1 MIAETGL
8 AALWL
13 AAAFSLLQFI
23 VGAIA
28 VRETAVLPVR
38 AADGEGDHAQHGGG
52 VGPPKAPPPGFTRT
66 PSPSPE
72 AMGRTEAASPA
83 GYSVSTDEPVHFEL
97 ARLVRPIA
105 IAQAVFAC
113 AAFLLLI
120 QLFLR
125 TDLSVELVA
134 ANSHSMKP
142 WLYKFAGAW
151 GNHEGSMLLWVTVLA
166 VAGAAVAILEHRLDE
181 RTLLATLAAQATIG
195 LGFYAFLLFAS
206 NPFRRL
212 VPAPM
217 EGNGLNP
224 LLQDPGLAFHPPTLY
239 FGYVGISIA
248 FSFAVG
254 ALITRDVGPA
264 FARAMRP
271 WVLAA
276 WIFLTIGITAG
287 SYWAYYELG
296 WGGWWFWDPVE
307 NASLMPWLAAT
318 ALLHSVTV
326 LATRDSLRAW
336 TVMLAV
342 VAFSMS
348 MIGTFLVRSGILTS
362 VHAFAVDPRRGAFIL
377 ILLALYIGGALTLF
391 GLRVGTVKEGSQ
403 FEPVSR
409 EGALVLNNLLLT
421 VLLGLVLIGTL
432 YPLATE
438 AMGVKVSV
446 GPPYFNTAAGPLALL
461 LVVAMAMGP
470 LLRWRR
476 DRLKEAA
483 RRLILPAAATLAA
496 VALVVILAPG
506 IGILPLLGLVLAFG
520 VGAASVAP
528 LWKRNLRRTPLFI
541 YGMVIAHLGIA
552 VSLAGMASE
561 SAFTKEKLVAA
572 RVGETIGV
580 GPYQVRF
587 AGVEPIAGPNWTA
600 VEARLEARR
609 GGKMLVLNPQ
619 SRMFSAPPTET
630 NETAI
635 KTVLDGQ
642 LYTVLGKSDESGRW
656 QLRLWWKP
664 FVTLIWLG
672 GFLVALGGFLALVGR
687 LWRERRPRRH
697 AEEAWA

>member
-13 AAAFSLLQFI
+13 AAALSLLQLVFG
-23 VGAIA
+23 VTGL
-28 VRETAVLPVR
+28 RPG
-38 AADGEGDHAQHGGG
+38 GEQLL
-52 VGPPKAPPPGFTRT
+52 R
-66 PSPSPE
+66 
-72 AMGRTEAASPA
+72 M
-83 GYSVSTDEPVHFEL
+83 
-97 ARLVRPIA
+97 VRPVA
-105 IAQAVFAC
+105 IAQGVLAGI
-113 AAFLLLI
+113 AFLTLI
-120 QLFLR
+120 WLFLR
-125 TDLSVELVA
+125 TDLSVALVA

-166 VAGAAVAILEHRLDE
+166 LAGAAVALFERRLPQN
-181 RTLLATLAAQATIG
+181 TLTATLAAQAVIG

-206 NPFRRL
+206 NPFTRL
-212 VPAPM
+212 SPVPV

-271 WVLAA
+271 WVLGA
-276 WIFLTIGITAG
+276 WIFLTLGITAG

-326 LATRDSLRAW
+326 LATRDGLRAW

-377 ILLALYIGGALTLF
+377 VLLLLYIGGALALY
-391 GLRVGTVKEGSQ
+391 GLRVGTVKEGSK
-403 FEPVSR
+403 FDLVSR
-409 EGALVLNNLLLT
+409 EGALVANNLLLSA
-421 VLLGLVLIGTL
+421 VLGIVFVGTL
-432 YPLATE
+432 YPLGVE
-438 AMGVKVSV
+438 AVTGEKLSV
-446 GPPYFNTAAGPLALL
+446 GPPYFNSAAGPVALL
-461 LVVAMAMGP
+461 LAAMMAAGP

-476 DRLKEAA
+476 DHLRALVGRIALPI
-483 RRLILPAAATLAA
+483 LICAAAAFAIILAA
-496 VALVVILAPG
+496 PG
-506 IGILPLLGLVLAFG
+506 TRVLPFLGLALAVG
-520 VGAASVAP
+520 VAAASVAP
-528 LWKRNLRRTPLFI
+528 LWKRNLRRTPLFT

-552 VSLAGMASE
+552 VALAGMASE
-561 SAFTKEKLVAA
+561 SAFTKETLVAA
-572 RVGETIGV
+572 SPGQAVAV
-580 GPYQVRF
+580 GPFQVRF
-587 AGVEPIAGPNWTA
+587 DGVAPVAGPNWTA
-600 VEARLEARR
+600 IEAQLTATRGGTSWPLRPQARL
-609 GGKMLVLNPQ
+609 
-619 SRMFSAPPTET
+619 FSAPPTPTSEA
-630 NETAI
+630 AI
-635 KTVLDGQ
+635 QTVWDGQ
-642 LYTVLGKSDESGRW
+642 LYVAIGDEDGQGRW

-672 GFLVALGGFLALVGR
+672 GAMVAFGGLLSLIGR
-687 LWRERRPRRH
+687 LWRARRPRPE
-697 AEEAWA
+697 AEEAYA